1 MKKYLLFA
9 VTALIVTPT
18 VALAQRYLVDLPID
32 TQGDFNQYIN
42 LLYKMSISIAALLAV
57 VKIVIAGAKYM
68 LSDVV
73 TNKSDAK
80 KDIQGALLG
89 LLLILGA
96 VIILNTVNPALTDGG
111 LNITQLKRIAT
122 NEDALSPV
130 AAAKQQGQELTA
142 DLPKCSSQVSSLNKD
157 RNKKLTTVSVSECPT
172 GERVGILT
180 SFGNTCVA
188 AGGTVASNGTDSNKV
203 TCSVPLPTGK
213 EYQGFTIADYS
224 DIDKNFVTQEGNLRT
239 VDVKGQCQKEVTDSG
254 FTGGKNQQ
262 DVYDICVSETKN
274 AVEEYCEDDNGGNYS
289 ETETSAKCVLPI
301 RRAFISSLTKE
312 LEQYKATLSDTDFEG
327 RNLDDANDSEK
338 ASMAV
343 CKIWGGQY
351 KNIDDSGLNQENICV
366 DFDSDPTN

>member
-130 AAAKQQGQELTA
+130 AAAKQQGDELTA
-142 DLPKCSSQVSSLNKD
+142 GLPECHKDVSSVSKD
-157 RNKKLTTVSVSECPT
+157 GSKKLTTVDVSECPVDQ
-172 GERVGILT
+172 RVAILT
-180 SFGNTCVA
+180 TFGTNCQS
-188 AGGTVASNGTDSNKV
+188 AGGTGDPNGAGSNKI

-213 EYQGFTIADYS
+213 VFSGYNITDY
-224 DIDKNFVTQEGNLRT
+224 DEIDQNFVTRVGNFYTL
-239 VDVKGQCQKEVTDSG
+239 DVTGQCNSDTAKFEGRS
-254 FTGGKNQQ
+254 Q
-262 DVYDICVSETKN
+262 DELARYN
-274 AVEEYCEDDNGGNYS
+274 ATCLEQVAEEFREFCADDNGGNHTKNGGS
-289 ETETSAKCVLPI
+289 SKCELPI
-301 RRAFISSLTKE
+301 RTAVVTSLTKE
-312 LEQYKATLSDTDFEG
+312 FEQYKNALPAGDF
-327 RNLDDANDSEK
+327 RRKAASPSEDIY
-338 ASMAV
+338 ADI
-343 CKIWGGQY
+343 CKIWGGTY
-351 KNIDDSGLNQENICV
+351 RDLEGVADASDVCV
-366 DFDSDPTN
+366 DFTP